1 MAGRLITGQPQGRE
15 ETQMNTMSIGEMVI
29 WTLIAGFIV
38 LCFADYA
45 LGVTIPAALDWL
57 SEVREQ

>member
-1 MAGRLITGQPQGRE
+1 
-15 ETQMNTMSIGEMVI
+15 MNTMSIEEMVI

-45 LGVTIPAALDWL
+45 LGVTIPAIMDWL
-57 SEVREQ
+57 AEVREQ

>member
-1 MAGRLITGQPQGRE
+1 MMDI
-15 ETQMNTMSIGEMVI
+15 SEMVI

-45 LGVTIPAALDWL
+45 LGVTIPAIMDWL
-57 SEVREQ
+57 SEVRVQ

>member
-1 MAGRLITGQPQGRE
+1 MDI
-15 ETQMNTMSIGEMVI
+15 SEMVI

-45 LGVTIPAALDWL
+45 LGVTIPAILDWL
-57 SEVREQ
+57 VEVKAEQ